1 MEIKIENSL
10 FNIISQKARKQGI
23 SKSKLINE
31 ILKKESSDKESAIER
46 IEILTNEKAII
57 LNKNIYNPSNVN
69 IIVGIADAPKEF
81 DSVTAVND
89 LGWIS
94 RNK

>member
-31 ILKKESSDKESAIER
+31 ILKKEISDK
-46 IEILTNEKAII
+46 
-57 LNKNIYNPSNVN
+57 
-69 IIVGIADAPKEF
+69 
-81 DSVTAVND
+81 
-89 LGWIS
+89 
-94 RNK
+94 